1 MEFSVAEC
9 DVTIGYLG
17 IQFNL
22 TEFVVLGCDLV
33 LSNLESQNRI
43 WCIIDKLMDQNSV
56 GQPKNQ
62 KANFGEDQRN
72 IL

>member
-1 MEFSVAEC
+1 MLPNVMSQDRIYC
-9 DVTIGYLG
+9 YRIGYLG

-56 GQPKNQ
+56 AQPKN
-62 KANFGEDQRN
+62 
-72 IL
+72 

>member
-1 MEFSVAEC
+1 MLPNVMSQ
-9 DVTIGYLG
+9 DRIYSYPIGYLG

-22 TEFVVLGCDLV
+22 TEFVVSGVVLGCDLV

-56 GQPKNQ
+56 GQPKN
-62 KANFGEDQRN
+62 
-72 IL
+72 

>member
-9 DVTIGYLG
+9 DVTGWNLLLSDLSHRIEFGVTDVMSQDRIYCYRIGYLG

-33 LSNLESQNRI
+33 L
-43 WCIIDKLMDQNSV
+43 
-56 GQPKNQ
+56 
-62 KANFGEDQRN
+62 
-72 IL
+72 

>member
-1 MEFSVAEC
+1 MLPNVMSQDRIYC
-9 DVTIGYLG
+9 YRIGYLG

-22 TEFVVLGCDLV
+22 TEFVVLECDLV

-56 GQPKNQ
+56 GQPKN
-62 KANFGEDQRN
+62 
-72 IL
+72 